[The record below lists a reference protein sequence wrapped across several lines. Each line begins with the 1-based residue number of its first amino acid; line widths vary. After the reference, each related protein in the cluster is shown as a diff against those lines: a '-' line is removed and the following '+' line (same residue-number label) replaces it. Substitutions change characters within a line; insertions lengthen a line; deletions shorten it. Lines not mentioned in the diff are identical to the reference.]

1 MIVERW
7 VDPVQIQ
14 RGDVLSVGGVGLVVL
29 DMVYESDNKEVWLQL
44 AAKTEEVRVELAR
57 DGLEDPFCE
66 LYLELNSRVLV
77 RREYEAKVLETA

>member
-44 AAKTEEVRVELAR
+44 AVKTEEVRV
-57 DGLEDPFCE
+57 EDPFCE

>member
-7 VDPVQIQ
+7 VDPVQIH

-44 AAKTEEVRVELAR
+44 AVKTEEVRV
-57 DGLEDPFCE
+57 EDPFCE

>member
-29 DMVYESDNKEVWLQL
+29 DMEYESDNKEVWLQL
-44 AAKTEEVRVELAR
+44 AVKTEEVRV
-57 DGLEDPFCE
+57 EDPFCE